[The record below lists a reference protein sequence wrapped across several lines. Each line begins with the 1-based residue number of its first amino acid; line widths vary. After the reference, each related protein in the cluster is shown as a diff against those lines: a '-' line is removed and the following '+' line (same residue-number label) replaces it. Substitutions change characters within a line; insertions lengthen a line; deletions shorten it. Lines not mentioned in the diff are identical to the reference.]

1 MKSRRQLSHNQL
13 VMEVVEQLNKR
24 FQPCPSIIK
33 LRIEVKI
40 KYRIRIITITF
51 LCQGLIE
58 REFIKRSDN
67 DRNMYIYV
75 A

>member
-40 KYRIRIITITF
+40 KYTG
-51 LCQGLIE
+51 CPKKKGD
-58 REFIKRSDN
+58 K
-67 DRNMYIYV
+67 Y
-75 A
+75 